1 MNSINLNSKESKA
14 QNGWANND
22 WRRVEGMK
30 YVTNEGQERITAL
43 PPEVKNHVEVKMGS
57 KRGGRRGGQLAHNKC
72 SKDRPWCNETRPA
85 VCVPEQ
91 QTKNGMKKGMKNT
104 MYDGKFNG
112 SITMAWGKSEKKRP
126 RAETRKIRVCW
137 RDLLCEHFQWR
148 WTAPRSRVRRPPPC
162 RQGCRARGLRRE
174 HRRSTSP
181 PRSCWRD

>member
-22 WRRVEGMK
+22 GRKVEGKK

-104 MYDGKFNG
+104 MYDESSMGA
-112 SITMAWGKSEKKRP
+112 S
-126 RAETRKIRVCW
+126 
-137 RDLLCEHFQWR
+137 R
-148 WTAPRSRVRRPPPC
+148 WH
-162 RQGCRARGLRRE
+162 GERARKNVREPRRE
-174 HRRSTSP
+174 RLGLADGICCVSTFSG
-181 PRSCWRD
+181 D